1 MSYKVRIARHVERR
15 INTWGLPDELLVE
28 VHLRLRDRLPQ
39 DPTGLLHRT
48 RKPFDGMEY
57 RFALM
62 DLTNRFCEHLCF
74 FHVVYVRLLP
84 FLTGAQTSGNPL
96 FNSAETS
103 ARGSSPWVFET
114 PRCGAGVSKKR
125 GCPFSQDFLAFR
137 SPEKGKSR
145 TMARTRKRLKSSI
158 AGICAA

>member
-74 FHVVYVRLLP
+74 FHVVY
-84 FLTGAQTSGNPL
+84 GQNE
-96 FNSAETS
+96 ETLEI
-103 ARGSSPWVFET
+103 VN
-114 PRCGAGVSKKR
+114 CGYLRRIGV
-125 GCPFSQDFLAFR
+125 
-137 SPEKGKSR
+137 
-145 TMARTRKRLKSSI
+145 
-158 AGICAA
+158 